1 MRMQKLAAVLIIILL
16 IAPSVGAEPESV
28 KFTPDCEFT
37 VTFPGKISTKANRG
51 SANSRQPWLHIRDI
65 EFLAK
70 HYEISAICRPIDPRG
85 REFELLMFYRNMEKE
100 ARRLQIAKP
109 QTAVKQD
116 PRRQMVL
123 GEWQGYTRDFAK
135 KPVTVNGRY
144 ILGRHSKLMMLVA
157 TPGKHPQPSALIT
170 GFFKSVRRK

>member
-1 MRMQKLAAVLIIILL
+1 MQKLAAVLILVLL
-16 IAPSVGAEPESV
+16 IAQPAAAEPEIA

-37 VTFPGKISTKANRG
+37 VTFPGKISTKTNRG
-51 SANSRQPWLHIRDI
+51 SANSRQPWLHVRDI

-70 HYEISAICRPIDPRG
+70 HYEISAICQPIDPRG

-100 ARRLQIAKP
+100 ARWVQVAKP

-144 ILGRHSKLMMLVA
+144 ILGRHSKLLMLVA
-157 TPGKHPQPSALIT
+157 TPGKHPEPSPLVT
-170 GFFKSVRRK
+170 GFLKSARRK

>member
-1 MRMQKLAAVLIIILL
+1 MQKSAAVLILILL
-16 IAPSVGAEPESV
+16 IAQPAAAEPEIV

-37 VTFPGKISTKANRG
+37 VTFPGKISIKQNKS
-51 SANSRQPWLHIRDI
+51 SAQNPQVWQHVRDI

-100 ARRLQIAKP
+100 ARRVQIANP
-109 QTAVKQD
+109 QTAVKHD

-144 ILGRHSKLMMLVA
+144 ILGRHSKLLMLVA
-157 TPGKHPQPSALIT
+157 TPGKHPKTSALVT
-170 GFFKSVRRK
+170 GFLKSARRK

>member
-1 MRMQKLAAVLIIILL
+1 MQKLAAVLILSLL
-16 IAPSVGAEPESV
+16 IATPAAAEPEFV

-37 VTFPGKISTKANRG
+37 VTFPGKISIKTNKGSTKSHR
-51 SANSRQPWLHIRDI
+51 PWLHVRDI
-65 EFLAK
+65 DFLSE

-116 PRRQMVL
+116 TRHQMVL
-123 GEWQGYTRDFAK
+123 GEWRGFTRDFAK
-135 KPVTVNGRY
+135 KPVTVDGRY
-144 ILGRHSKLMMLVA
+144 ILGRHSKLLMMVA

>member
-1 MRMQKLAAVLIIILL
+1 MKMPLVLSILL
-16 IAPSVGAEPESV
+16 LMLAPAVNAETEIV
-28 KFTPDCEFT
+28 HFTPDCEFT
-37 VTFPGKISTKANRG
+37 VTFPGKISTKTNR
-51 SANSRQPWLHIRDI
+51 SATQNRQVWQQVRDI
-65 EFLAK
+65 EFLSK

-100 ARRLQIAKP
+100 ARRVQIAKP

-123 GEWQGYTRDFAK
+123 GEWRGYTRDFAK

-144 ILGRHSKLMMLVA
+144 ILGRHSKLLMLVA
-157 TPGKHPQPSALIT
+157 TPGKHPEPSALVT
-170 GFFKSVRRK
+170 GFLKSARHK

>member
-1 MRMQKLAAVLIIILL
+1 MQKLVAVMILILL
-16 IAPSVGAEPESV
+16 IAPPVAAEPEIV

-37 VTFPGKISTKANRG
+37 VIFPGKISTKTTK
-51 SANSRQPWLHIRDI
+51 SATHNQQVWQHVRDI

-100 ARRLQIAKP
+100 ARRLQINKP

-123 GEWQGYTRDFAK
+123 GEWRGYTRDFAK

-144 ILGRHSKLMMLVA
+144 ILGRHSKLLMMVA
-157 TPGKHPQPSALIT
+157 TPGKHSEPSQLIS
-170 GFFKSVRRK
+170 GFLRSVRRK

>member
-1 MRMQKLAAVLIIILL
+1 MQKLATVLILSLL
-16 IAPSVGAEPESV
+16 IAAPAAAEPEIV

-37 VTFPGKISTKANRG
+37 VTFPGKISTKTNRG
-51 SANSRQPWLHIRDI
+51 LANSRQPWLHVRDI
-65 EFLAK
+65 EFLSK

-85 REFELLMFYRNMEKE
+85 REFELLMFYRTMEKE
-100 ARRLQIAKP
+100 ARRLQITKP

-123 GEWQGYTRDFAK
+123 GEWKGYTQDFAK

-144 ILGRHSKLMMLVA
+144 ILGRHSKLFLMVA
-157 TPGKHPQPSALIT
+157 TPGNHQQPSALVT
-170 GFFKSVRRK
+170 GFLKSARRK